1 MKFQATD
8 FQGETATR
16 LGVIVQSKMGN
27 PPLMLFRDL
36 GDSQKKKFNRL
47 LNEYVNMLGED
58 WEKIIQDQFNLICSE
73 DIFVES
79 FDPSKLDILLTG
91 GNKELLLTEEQK
103 EFITTDLGKTIEE
116 YSKEITG

>member
-8 FQGETATR
+8 FKGETATR
-16 LGVIVQSKMGN
+16 LGVIIQSKMGN

-36 GDSQKKKFNRL
+36 GESQKKKFNRL

-58 WEKIIQDQFNLICSE
+58 WENIIQDQFNLICSE

-103 EFITTDLGKTIEE
+103 EFITKDLGKTIED
-116 YSKEITG
+116 YTKEVVG

>member
-8 FQGETATR
+8 FKGETATR
-16 LGVIVQSKMGN
+16 LGVIIQSKMGN

-58 WEKIIQDQFNLICSE
+58 WENIIQDQFNLICSE

-103 EFITTDLGKTIEE
+103 EFITNDLGKTIED
-116 YSKEITG
+116 YTKEVVG

>member
-1 MKFQATD
+1 MKFQQSD

-16 LGVIVQSKMGN
+16 LGVIIQSKMGN

-36 GDSQKKKFNRL
+36 GESQKKKFNRL
-47 LNEYVNMLGED
+47 LNEYVSMLGED
-58 WEKIIQDQFNLICSE
+58 WKKIIEDQFNLICQE

-103 EFITTDLGKTIEE
+103 EFITKDLGKTIED
-116 YSKEITG
+116 YTKEVVG

>member
-1 MKFQATD
+1 MKFQQSD
-8 FQGETATR
+8 FQGDTVTR
-16 LGVIVQSKMGN
+16 LGVIIQTKMGN
-27 PPLMLFRDL
+27 PPLTLFRDM
-36 GDSQKKKFNRL
+36 GESQKKKFNRL

-58 WEKIIQDQFNLICSE
+58 WEKIIQDQFNLICQE

-103 EFITTDLGKTIEE
+103 EFITKDLGKTIEE
-116 YSKEITG
+116 YTKEVVG